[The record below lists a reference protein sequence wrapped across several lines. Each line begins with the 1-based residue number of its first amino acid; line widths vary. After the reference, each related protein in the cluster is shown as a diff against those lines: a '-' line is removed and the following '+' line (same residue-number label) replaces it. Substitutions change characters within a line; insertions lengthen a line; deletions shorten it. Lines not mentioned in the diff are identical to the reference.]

1 MAQLLRQQLRV
12 AAPQVEAASA
22 FRQSLVLQRGEL
34 HQPGSQLL
42 QQLQAVGIV
51 EAECLVPGY
60 RDDRRTLYRLR
71 QVQRPGVQVG
81 GGGGQGQQA
90 VQIHGLLRLG
100 GQLFQ
105 LLLQARH
112 LVGGD
117 QAQVAAL
124 QRTVGQA
131 GQEPVHRDA
140 GLGLYTF
147 LQPGVEHGGHPVEDH
162 APDAAVRPEG
172 FQAVDHGG
180 QGESAPP
187 AVHHQH
193 RRGAGGFGQMVG
205 AGLMA
210 HGDAVVVA
218 HDSLDEGQAG
228 PHAVVL
234 QQGPGAV
241 LP

>member
-1 MAQLLRQQLRV
+1 M
-12 AAPQVEAASA
+12 
-22 FRQSLVLQRGEL
+22 
-34 HQPGSQLL
+34 
-42 QQLQAVGIV
+42 
-51 EAECLVPGY
+51 
-60 RDDRRTLYRLR
+60 
-71 QVQRPGVQVG
+71 
-81 GGGGQGQQA
+81 
-90 VQIHGLLRLG
+90 
-100 GQLFQ
+100 
-105 LLLQARH
+105 
-112 LVGGD
+112 
-117 QAQVAAL
+117 AAL

-241 LP
+241 LPQEEQIQVAALGPDDLAVEHGVDVVGAAFKGHRIYLSIHQGLQKGAGHRGFAPSAGGGA